1 MKRRGVTLIELM
13 IAGGLVLLLLLASE
27 ATMRHIGQISSRSRH
42 QVEARQ
48 QVRALVATLR
58 ADLLAASHL
67 FLGYSGTLLGTPVNV
82 PLAGASGD
90 SLLYAIPEDDSL
102 NPRYIVGLVYA
113 RPRSRP
119 DANNPAVREVV
130 YHRFQPVASSPPG
143 TPGALNPSALLP
155 GGTKLFDTF
164 LPPGPV
170 TGLDP
175 FFSLRVAP
183 NGEAVSIL
191 MRFRVQPPRGDV
203 VSERYQ
209 TFVTLRNNV

>member
-1 MKRRGVTLIELM
+1 VRRRGATLIELM

-48 QVRALVATLR
+48 QVRAFVATLR

-67 FLGYSGTLLGTPVNV
+67 FLGYSGNLLGASINV
-82 PLAGASGD
+82 PLAGDSGD
-90 SLLYAIPEDDSL
+90 SLLYAIPENDSL
-102 NPRYIVGLVYA
+102 NPRYVVGLVYA

-119 DANNPAVREVV
+119 DPNNPDVREMV
-130 YHRFQPVASSPPG
+130 YHRFSPVASSPPA
-143 TPGALNPSALLP
+143 TPGALDPHALLP

-164 LPPGPV
+164 IPPGPV
-170 TGLDP
+170 TGADP

-183 NGEAVSIL
+183 NGEGVAVL
-191 MRFRVQPPRGDV
+191 VRFRVQPPRGDV
-203 VSERYQ
+203 LSERYQ
-209 TFVTLRNNV
+209 TYVTLRNNV